1 MNPILSRRAA
11 LLLFAV
17 VVAVWGSNWAVTKI
31 VVQSVSP
38 LWASAIRSAIAT
50 VALLALLLA
59 RGQLT
64 LPRRGDVPVI
74 LTVAI
79 LHMGAFA
86 LLVAFGLQ
94 LVPVGRSIVLGY
106 TTPLWVAPA
115 AWLFLREPVTRT
127 RWAGVGLGLA
137 GLATMFNPLAFDWS
151 DRNALIG
158 NGMILLAAL
167 CWAANILYVRA
178 HQWISTP
185 FQLVFWQALL
195 ATAIL
200 SALAL
205 AFDGVPPIIW
215 TPELASAFL
224 YGAIFGTALAH
235 WAMVMVNRSLP
246 AVTTSLGL
254 LATPVVGVAVSVIFL
269 GEPIGTSLICAMALI
284 LGGIAIGTIPGA
296 TAPRNGEEEHQAAR
310 FVSTL
315 SLERTHDR
323 QIGIFG
329 LGPGFGPDSQPDSA
343 CDIPGP
349 GCRGQ
354 RYQGPGQ
361 RRRSQ

>member
-1 MNPILSRRAA
+1 MKPILSRHAA

-59 RGQLT
+59 RGQLA

-86 LLVAFGLQ
+86 VLVAFGLQ

-115 AWLFLREPVTRT
+115 AWLLLREPVTRS
-127 RWAGVGLGLA
+127 RLAGVGLGLA
-137 GLATMFNPLAFDWS
+137 GLAIMFNPLAFDWS

-158 NGMILLAAL
+158 NGLILLAAL

-178 HQWISTP
+178 HQLDI
-185 FQLVFWQALL
+185 
-195 ATAIL
+195 
-200 SALAL
+200 
-205 AFDGVPPIIW
+205 
-215 TPELASAFL
+215 
-224 YGAIFGTALAH
+224 
-235 WAMVMVNRSLP
+235 
-246 AVTTSLGL
+246 
-254 LATPVVGVAVSVIFL
+254 VAVSTGVL
-269 GEPIGTSLICAMALI
+269 AGAACHRHAVGTGIGVRRRAADHTGRRSW
-284 LGGIAIGTIPGA
+284 P
-296 TAPRNGEEEHQAAR
+296 AR
-310 FVSTL
+310 FSTAGY
-315 SLERTHDR
+315 SARR
-323 QIGIFG
+323 WRIG
-329 LGPGFGPDSQPDSA
+329 
-343 CDIPGP
+343 
-349 GCRGQ
+349 RW
-354 RYQGPGQ
+354 
-361 RRRSQ
+361 